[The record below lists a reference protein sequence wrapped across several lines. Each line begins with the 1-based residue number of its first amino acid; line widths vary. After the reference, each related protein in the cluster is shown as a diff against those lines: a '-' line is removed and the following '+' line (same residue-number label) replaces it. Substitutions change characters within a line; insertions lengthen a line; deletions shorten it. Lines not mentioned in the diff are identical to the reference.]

1 MAKNR
6 VKKADKCSQGYQK
19 FYLFQ
24 CLVLGNFFLFTF
36 VQFLSLLLRVVP
48 VFSSALFLALNG
60 LVHFVAPTF
69 TLMELTYQPIS
80 LVWLFLLFS
89 PCYRRGVFSNGPWRS
104 YKVYTFKPNSGFS
117 LFSPLRPLFDKYSLA
132 IPSLSSSFLNFCM

>member
-6 VKKADKCSQGYQK
+6 VKKADKCSQVYQK

-48 VFSSALFLALNG
+48 IFSSALFLALNG

-89 PCYRRGVFSNGPWRS
+89 PCYRRGSSQMVPGDPTKSTHSNQTQGFP
-104 YKVYTFKPNSGFS
+104 FS
-117 LFSPLRPLFDKYSLA
+117 L
-132 IPSLSSSFLNFCM
+132 LSDLCLTNTV